1 LAKHFEQLSREFEK
15 ERQRE
20 RQQRAAKGTH
30 SRAYPLASSKP
41 IVEVYKN
48 VRDAVEEREPSGEG
62 EDFMPSTPRLPLNE
76 SSIESGELLE
86 RTSEEEPRGEPVLQR
101 SITHPSTTEDII
113 QGDRPTVSEGE
124 EEMHSDEDRA
134 LAEDLHTTD
143 SNDELAK
150 LSPEDEQ
157 LDLKELPKHER
168 SNLLKMLTNFWSER
182 SASGWA
188 PLDYPLS
195 MSDHVFADC
204 DIIVREDEPSSLVA
218 FALASS
224 DYREKLASIQ
234 KRYEQI
240 DEKKSTSKEGSDAM
254 NEARVEHALL
264 RSTGTHL
271 KYQFQEGQAKMLCK
285 IFYAEQFDAL
295 RKKCGVAERIV
306 ESLSRC
312 AKWDSKGGKTNS
324 LFLKTLDDR
333 FILKSL
339 SPIETQA
346 FLKFAPAYFQIMSE
360 ALFHELPSAIAKMF
374 GFYQVIIKNPAT
386 GTEFNWFLL
395 LMENLFYDRVPTRI
409 FDLKG
414 SMRNRKVQST
424 GERNEVL
431 LDENMVDFIYETPL
445 FAREHSKKLLSQ
457 SVWNDTLFLGRQ
469 NVMDYSL
476 MIAIDESR
484 SELVVG
490 VIDCIR
496 TYTWDK
502 KLESWIKD
510 RGFAGGGKNR
520 PTVTSPKEYKSR
532 FREAMARYVLQ
543 APRYVVPGI
552 CLAAIANIIPSCWH
566 QLQPTQPYRNQPAEA
581 HVHHLPQG
589 PRAPQAPQST
599 DGDDADANADSG
611 GSQSQT

>member
-1 LAKHFEQLSREFEK
+1 MDDVG
-15 ERQRE
+15 RQSDE
-20 RQQRAAKGTH
+20 
-30 SRAYPLASSKP
+30 L
-41 IVEVYKN
+41 VNE
-48 VRDAVEEREPSGEG
+48 
-62 EDFMPSTPRLPLNE
+62 TPREEHHQHPLPKDSHTGPNE
-76 SSIESGELLE
+76 A
-86 RTSEEEPRGEPVLQR
+86 EPDHRPDTQLFSDAEP
-101 SITHPSTTEDII
+101 D
-113 QGDRPTVSEGE
+113 EGQ
-124 EEMHSDEDRA
+124 SDEDRTMTEDLHPVDSHEETKN
-134 LAEDLHTTD
+134 LAEDESID
-143 SNDELAK
+143 FKDM
-150 LSPEDEQ
+150 
-157 LDLKELPKHER
+157 PKHER
-168 SNLLKMLTNFWSER
+168 TTLVKMLTNFWSER

-188 PLDYPLS
+188 SLDYPLS
-195 MSDHVFADC
+195 VMDHVFADC

-218 FALASS
+218 FALDSS
-224 DYREKLASIQ
+224 DYKEKLSSIQ
-234 KRYEQI
+234 QRY
-240 DEKKSTSKEGSDAM
+240 DEIEEHQPEPKGDFEAAK
-254 NEARVEHALL
+254 EARVEHALL
-264 RSTGTHL
+264 RPTGTHL

-285 IFYAEQFDAL
+285 VFYAEQFDAL
-295 RKKCGVAERIV
+295 RKKCGVADRIV

-312 AKWDSKGGKTNS
+312 AKWDSKGGKTKS

-374 GFYQVIIKNPAT
+374 GFYQVIIKNPVT

-424 GERNEVL
+424 GERDEVL

-469 NVMDYSL
+469 DVMDYSL
-476 MIAIDESR
+476 MVAIDESR
-484 SELVVG
+484 DELVVG
-490 VIDCIR
+490 IIDCIR

-510 RGFAGGGKNR
+510 KGFGGGGRNR
-520 PTVTSPKEYKSR
+520 PTVTSPREYKGR

-543 APRYVVPGI
+543 APRYVTPFSS
-552 CLAAIANIIPSCWH
+552 L
-566 QLQPTQPYRNQPAEA
+566 L
-581 HVHHLPQG
+581 
-589 PRAPQAPQST
+589 
-599 DGDDADANADSG
+599 
-611 GSQSQT
+611 